1 MHIPDLDWR
10 PGNDLDS
17 GFISR
22 WHILEIRGMGRTCIE
37 DFQEMKCLV
46 SDILNEVS
54 CRSKMCQLRS
64 VNGRVDGLPNEAGT
78 YPTSPAYT

>member
-1 MHIPDLDWR
+1 MSH
-10 PGNDLDS
+10 
-17 GFISR
+17 
-22 WHILEIRGMGRTCIE
+22 TCIE

-54 CRSKMCQLRS
+54 CRSEMCQLRS
-64 VNGRVDGLPNEAGT
+64 VNGQVNDLPNEAGT